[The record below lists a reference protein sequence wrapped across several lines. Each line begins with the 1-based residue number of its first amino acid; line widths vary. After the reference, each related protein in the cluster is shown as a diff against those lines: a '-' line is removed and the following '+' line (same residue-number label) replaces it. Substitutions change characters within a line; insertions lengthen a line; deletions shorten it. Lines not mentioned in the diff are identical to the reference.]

1 MIINS
6 LRFLFI
12 QQMHQA
18 HHHHARRHFVSFR
31 ADHRL
36 DVLEIGARCGFL
48 IFLTNPGVDIK
59 VEATNRRVSRRIL
72 LVMQVWLAWEIALEL
87 HPIEALHALLSV
99 GLDERVQFAI
109 GDIVQIL
116 SVGPDVAHRFR

>member
-1 MIINS
+1 
-6 LRFLFI
+6 
-12 QQMHQA
+12 
-18 HHHHARRHFVSFR
+18 
-31 ADHRL
+31 
-36 DVLEIGARCGFL
+36 
-48 IFLTNPGVDIK
+48 
-59 VEATNRRVSRRIL
+59 
-72 LVMQVWLAWEIALEL
+72 MQVWLAWEIALEL

>member
-1 MIINS
+1 MPAGI
-6 LRFLFI
+6 LYPF
-12 QQMHQA
+12 
-18 HHHHARRHFVSFR
+18 ARITASMCSRS
-31 ADHRL
+31 
-36 DVLEIGARCGFL
+36 EPRCGFL
-48 IFLTNPGVDIK
+48 IFLANPGVDIK
-59 VEATNRRVSRRIL
+59 VEATNRRVSRRII